1 MFLSLETIRFPRKE
15 SVFGGDVVKT
25 QIEVFTGGESMFNL
39 LKSPSI
45 LQLSLAKGSQ
55 NWTQKNI
62 FI

>member
-45 LQLSLAKGSQ
+45 L
-55 NWTQKNI
+55 
-62 FI
+62 